1 MDEEEKRIFNL
12 LATIEKYQKD
22 IGRLFNEA
30 FFETKTDWEWELILD
45 NIFKKL
51 NMIATTIMRLSI
63 EIGYIGQ
70 MIESKKELKEVKK

>member
-1 MDEEEKRIFNL
+1 MNEEEKRIFNL
-12 LATIEKYQKD
+12 LATIGEYQKD

-30 FFETKTDWEWELILD
+30 FFETKTDWEWELISD

-51 NMIATTIMRLSI
+51 NMIATIIMRLSI

-70 MIESKKELKEVKK
+70 MIESKKELKEVK